1 MGLGKRSF
9 RKSCGMQ
16 SAMTLCASTYARGRP
31 VPGHGWSVL
40 RCSIGSE
47 WPIPYVR
54 ALTVATWR
62 CTMTGTVELRTLCS
76 RKSRNLRSDSG
87 PLRPR

>member
-1 MGLGKRSF
+1 M
-9 RKSCGMQ
+9 
-16 SAMTLCASTYARGRP
+16 
-31 VPGHGWSVL
+31 
-40 RCSIGSE
+40 
-47 WPIPYVR
+47 PYVR
-54 ALTVATWR
+54 ALTVATLR